1 MNKQNYRTCVG
12 GILILA
18 ACIITIMGSLFS
30 MLLAFVQFGSTPYLG
45 QMIASNLITLGTNLL
60 FNAPVIVM
68 CVMLMMK
75 KWGTPITVTAFISAA
90 FNLIA
95 FVITLISNLRAGGSV
110 NWLQNLLCIAAFA
123 TLAVLSLIAA
133 NPQPNVFKKLWFL
146 PGALYGIFSILSIV
160 NQIKFNLS
168 LGVDYVTAAGIGYLV
183 GLVIGMVPKF
193 ALYTVGMVLAGQWIA
208 NPYKKGCQPQPQYD
222 AQTMQALNYYKWQYD
237 SGAITWEQYQ
247 ASIQPYLTQNNK

>member
-1 MNKQNYRTCVG
+1 MNKQNYRTCIG

-30 MLLAFVQFGSTPYLG
+30 MLLTFVQFGSTSHIGP
-45 QMIASNLITLGTNLL
+45 IIVSNLITLGTNLL

-68 CVMLMMK
+68 CVMMMMK
-75 KWGTPITVTAFISAA
+75 KWGAPITVTAFIAAA
-90 FNLIA
+90 FSLIS
-95 FVITLISNLRAGGSV
+95 FVLTLISNLKAGGSV

-123 TLAVLSLIAA
+123 ALAVLSLMAA
-133 NPQPNVFKKLWFL
+133 NPQPHVFKKLWFL
-146 PGALYGIFSILSIV
+146 PGVLYGIFCILSIV

-208 NPYKKGCQPQPQYD
+208 NPYKKGYQPQPQYD
-222 AQTMQALNYYKWQYD
+222 EQTMQALNYYKWQYE
-237 SGAITWEQYQ
+237 SGAITWEQYN
-247 ASIQPYLTQNNK
+247 AAIQPYMAQYNK